1 MELVDSSKKQ
11 LKLYEIV
18 QGALERD
25 GYGDHSKEE
34 LAAALMAIAQEMN
47 MPDAVIRQFG
57 NSLAII
63 HVKDGNAMFRIL
75 NMDTAQNF
83 LQNAVDFFSYM
94 TGDLGVEKAVT
105 SYKGTSLRGFVNAAF
120 RLGEKQNPDNKFKHE
135 IISSPQGDDVVVI
148 YAKD

>member
-1 MELVDSSKKQ
+1 MEAVDSKKKQ
-11 LKLYEIV
+11 LQLYEIV
-18 QGALERD
+18 QGALEHD

-34 LAAALMAIAQEMN
+34 LSAALMSIVQEMN

-57 NSLAII
+57 NSLGII
-63 HVKDGNAMFRIL
+63 HMNDGNAMFRIL

-83 LQNAVDFFSYM
+83 LQNAVDFFKYM
-94 TGDLGVEKAVT
+94 MDDLGVKQAVT

-120 RLGEKQNPDNKFKHE
+120 RLGEKQNPHNKFKHE
-135 IISSPQGDDVVVI
+135 ILSSPQGDDVVVI